1 MRPHKSLLKLQKVA
15 IKRLNYFEQL
25 LLTIGSNNSYRQ
37 NEIILEYITIELLN
51 TWVNFS
57 RSFYL
62 SCTISPKTV
71 RGNRITTT
79 MLLNSFNDAIGAA
92 ITHNKPLLNLTAND
106 QGSWHHHRRHEPTW
120 HDTDAILRICDHI
133 GCSNI
138 NEIRLGFSADQTVFK
153 NLPTFRNFYAHR
165 NQQTEL
171 AAKRVALQ
179 KYGISA
185 PQLKISQI
193 LLSLPL
199 SQTQPLLNIWIA
211 EIKFTI
217 EFLCY
222 E

>member
-25 LLTIGSNNSYRQ
+25 LLTIGSNNSFRQ
-37 NEIILEYITIELLN
+37 NEIVLEYITIELLN

-62 SCTISPKTV
+62 SCTIFPKSV
-71 RGNRITTT
+71 SGNRITTT
-79 MLLNSFNDAIGAA
+79 ILLHSFNDAIGVA
-92 ITHNKPLLNLTAND
+92 ISQTNRNHSPNS
-106 QGSWHHHRRHEPTW
+106 QGIWRRKDEPTW
-120 HDTDAILRICDHI
+120 HDPNFMIKVCRHI

-138 NEIRLGFSADQTVFK
+138 AEIESGLSGGQTVFI
-153 NLPTFRNFYAHR
+153 NLPTFRNFFAHR

-171 AAKRVALQ
+171 AAKTVALQ

-185 PQLKISQI
+185 PQLKISEI
-193 LLSLPL
+193 LLLPPL
-199 SQTQPLLNIWIA
+199 SETQPLINIWIV
-211 EIKFTI
+211 EMKITI

-222 E
+222 G

>member
-25 LLTIGSNNSYRQ
+25 LSTVGSNNSFEQ
-37 NEIILEYITIELLN
+37 NETTLAYITIELLN

-62 SCTISPKTV
+62 SCTIFPKTV
-71 RGNRITTT
+71 SGNRITTT
-79 MLLNSFNDAIGAA
+79 MLLNSFNDAIGVA
-92 ITHNKPLLNLTAND
+92 ISQTNRRRSPNN
-106 QGSWHHHRRHEPTW
+106 QGIWHRKDEPTW
-120 HDTDAILRICDHI
+120 HDPNVIIKICRYI

-138 NEIRLGFSADQTVFK
+138 AEIESALSGGQTVFT
-153 NLPTFRNFYAHR
+153 NLPTFRNFFAHR

-171 AAKRVALQ
+171 AAKTVALQ

-193 LLSLPL
+193 LLLLPL
-199 SQTQPLLNIWIA
+199 SETQPLIIIWIV
-211 EIKFTI
+211 EMKITI
-217 EFLCY
+217 ELLCY